1 MSKKFNIRRSFIYY
15 DIYSRLKNIALSAY
29 KWEGLPDTCNAR
41 FLEDTLFH
49 YGQAVFVN
57 DPEMSFLN
65 LKVTAADRL
74 NVYNEPLA
82 YTAYSTGYNKI
93 YSADDCV
100 FIRNNLMNKSTD
112 STIMM
117 YAERI
122 AKIEMAIDINVQAQ
136 KTPILIRCDEKT
148 KTRLENIYNQ
158 YSGDS
163 PVIFGHKALQDKPLD
178 VLITGSPFVADKLR
192 EEKRALWNECLEFL
206 GFNTNPADKKKERL
220 IVSEVDSNNEQI
232 DIQAATMLLCREM
245 ACEAINKMFGLNVS
259 VKRRVEEMKP
269 KFDGGIEDGEI
280 YN

>member
-148 KTRLENIYNQ
+148 KTTLENIYNQ
-158 YSGDS
+158 YTGDS